1 LFHDFRDL
9 GLPDKDE
16 AIKFHAIDLD
26 LDSAFMIEEISSRA
40 VPSEKDVD
48 PSIAL
53 LDQEVSVIEHVQAV
67 IVEVCHGIVVDLRQ
81 ADLINIGF
89 KISNSIDAAR
99 RV

>member
-1 LFHDFRDL
+1 
-9 GLPDKDE
+9 
-16 AIKFHAIDLD
+16 
-26 LDSAFMIEEISSRA
+26 MIEEISSRA
-40 VPSEKDVD
+40 VPSEENVD

-67 IVEVCHGIVVDLRQ
+67 MVEVCHGIVVDFRQ